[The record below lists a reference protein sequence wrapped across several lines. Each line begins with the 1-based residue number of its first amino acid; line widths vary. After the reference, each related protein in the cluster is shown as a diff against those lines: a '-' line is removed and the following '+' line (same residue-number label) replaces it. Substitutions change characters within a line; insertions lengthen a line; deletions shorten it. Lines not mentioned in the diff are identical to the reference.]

1 MARADLTARLQE
13 AIALAQAGQRL
24 EARRLLQ
31 QILAEDPRLVPAW
44 VWLATVT
51 ADRAEK
57 VACLER
63 ALALEPDNRT
73 ARQAYVQLTGRPYQ
87 PPPPPP
93 TRSWRRALTADAPI
107 GLASF
112 IMILLVG
119 AATVIVIALVVN
131 ARDDTR
137 PARTPPTPVL
147 ASPVPTV
154 TPFLSPTASATRRP
168 TITPGPSPTSIWA
181 APPPT
186 WTPPPTDTP
195 APTFTPLPTRTP
207 VPSATHT
214 PWPTPSATFTPLP
227 PTATRTPVLALSATL
242 AASASASTATPSAS
256 E

>member
-1 MARADLTARLQE
+1 MPRADLTARLQE
-13 AIALAQAGQRL
+13 AIALAQAGQRM

-31 QILAEDPRLVPAW
+31 QILAEDPQLVPAW

-63 ALALEPDNRT
+63 ALTLEPDNRT
-73 ARQAYVQLTGRPYQ
+73 AQQAYLHLTGHAYE
-87 PPPPPP
+87 PPPP
-93 TRSWRRALTADAPI
+93 TPTRSGWSALTADAPI
-107 GLASF
+107 GLVSF
-112 IMILLVG
+112 ALILLVG
-119 AATVIVIALVVN
+119 AAAVVIIALAIN
-131 ARDDTR
+131 ARNETR
-137 PARTPPTPVL
+137 PVRTPPTRIL
-147 ASPVPTV
+147 ASPVPTA

-186 WTPPPTDTP
+186 WTLQPTDTP

-227 PTATRTPVLALSATL
+227 PSATRTPSPAPALTR
-242 AASASASTATPSAS
+242 TAPLPTITRTPTSGA
-256 E
+256 

>member
-31 QILAEDPRLVPAW
+31 QILAEDPRQVPAW

-51 ADRAEK
+51 ADRAERI
-57 VACLER
+57 ACLER
-63 ALALEPDNRT
+63 ALTLEPDNRT
-73 ARQAYVQLTGRPYQ
+73 AQQAYIQLTGRPYQ
-87 PPPPPP
+87 PPAPPP
-93 TRSWRRALTADAPI
+93 TRSGWRVLTADAPI
-107 GLASF
+107 GLVSF
-112 IMILLVG
+112 ALILLVG
-119 AATVIVIALVVN
+119 AAAVVIIALAIN
-131 ARDDTR
+131 ARNETR
-137 PARTPPTPVL
+137 PVRTLPTLVL
-147 ASPVPTV
+147 VSPVPTA
-154 TPFLSPTASATRRP
+154 TSFLSPTASATRRP

-186 WTPPPTDTP
+186 WTAVPTDTP

-227 PTATRTPVLALSATL
+227 PTATRTPLPAPSATL
-242 AASASASTATPSAS
+242 TAAAPAATGTPSS
-256 E
+256 GE